1 MIETSEMLKI
11 FQPYRGDAI
20 VVPGKAAP
28 QWDAISTLPNRD
40 IPIIPNTA
48 MGGRAAFAFG
58 LALAQPDTKVV
69 LFDTEGDLL
78 MALNILPTVGEHKPR
93 NFYHFLLDNECY
105 ATTGGQP
112 VPNAKGTCY
121 DMMARGAG
129 YSHTFSYD
137 NLETFAVNIERVMS
151 LPGPVF
157 VALKVIPVV
166 ENEPIG
172 RRKRFTPSRSR
183 PQMIKDLQRDLGI
196 IR

>member
-78 MALNILPTVGEHKPR
+78 MALNILPTVGEHNPR
-93 NFYHFLLDNECY
+93 NFYHFLLDN
-105 ATTGGQP
+105 
-112 VPNAKGTCY
+112 
-121 DMMARGAG
+121 
-129 YSHTFSYD
+129 
-137 NLETFAVNIERVMS
+137 
-151 LPGPVF
+151 
-157 VALKVIPVV
+157 
-166 ENEPIG
+166 
-172 RRKRFTPSRSR
+172 
-183 PQMIKDLQRDLGI
+183 
-196 IR
+196 